1 MKKPCCGR
9 MLLTIAVFLCG
20 LTQMVTAQ
28 PDAVANRLAFN
39 SCASGN
45 SSGVVAVNTR
55 TGPRSLDF
63 ESSMGAMKERPKI
76 FILPQIRALLVR
88 L

>member
-1 MKKPCCGR
+1 
-9 MLLTIAVFLCG
+9 
-20 LTQMVTAQ
+20 
-28 PDAVANRLAFN
+28 
-39 SCASGN
+39 
-45 SSGVVAVNTR
+45 VVAVNTR